1 MAKNDTKPAFV
12 KRDAIVSGKEYA
24 HLLGELKD
32 RFRRSQIKAA
42 VRVNSAM
49 LEYYWEMGR
58 DISRLYANAKYG
70 SAFFDCLSLDLKAE
84 FPGQT
89 GFSSAN
95 IRYAKR
101 WYEFYNQD
109 NENLQRV
116 VEDFKTDHSP
126 NLHQLGDDFSSS
138 DFSNRQRLVDDSEM
152 PIDFGLVPWGHHI
165 DIFTRCKSVPEA
177 LFYIEQTIRNNW
189 SRPELSAEIDDDL
202 YAKQGRVVTSF
213 DEKLPA
219 PYSGLAKAILKSP
232 YDFSFIDKKIVSERQ
247 LEDELASNITRFL
260 LELGSGFAY
269 VGRQM
274 ELKMP
279 GGQVFVPDMIFYHT
293 RLKAYIVCELKVVPY
308 IPDFAGKLNFYVSA
322 VDELMRQDDDNPTI
336 GLLICKSKDD
346 TVVEWSLRGMNQPLG
361 VAEYKLISEKVAKLR
376 PSESELGRII
386 DTYSSEF
393 DKND

>member
-1 MAKNDTKPAFV
+1 MVNNDNKPAFV

-24 HLLGELKD
+24 RLLGELKD

-126 NLHQLGDDFSSS
+126 NLHQLGE
-138 DFSNRQRLVDDSEM
+138 DSEM
-152 PIDFGLVPWGHHI
+152 PLDFGKVPWKHHVY
-165 DIFTRCKSVPEA
+165 IFTHSKSIPEA
-177 LFYIEQTIRNNW
+177 LFYIDKTIENGW
-189 SRPELSAEIDDDL
+189 SRAELEAEIDDDL
-202 YAKQGRVVTSF
+202 YAKQGSVVTSF

-361 VAEYKLISEKVAKLR
+361 VAEYKLISEKVAKLL

-393 DKND
+393 DNND

>member
-58 DISRLYANAKYG
+58 DISRLYANAQYG

-361 VAEYKLISEKVAKLR
+361 VAEYKLISEKVAKLL